1 MSAKIAI
8 HEGARVAPVGAGWA
22 AIMSADP
29 STQVTIVAGLLTC
42 LYLLAQLWL
51 IFRRARIERQKLE
64 MLQR

>member
-1 MSAKIAI
+1 MS
-8 HEGARVAPVGAGWA
+8 V
-22 AIMSADP
+22 DP
-29 STQVTIVAGLLTC
+29 STQVTIVAGLHTC